1 MVLPHSD
8 SAGEPRGRHIPPP
21 HGFQHLR
28 PLLVPILQTP
38 GSGRLCGLAQ
48 LLAARDPVPQVDA
61 PMLSRLVAVALW
73 VDLPP
78 LERERALHIAAC
90 ALAAPAQAAVIAR
103 QQAELSV
110 RLGRS
115 GLAWRPRSLDDARA
129 LCWTMQYRAANNAVA
144 GGSPHLG
151 GGPASVARMLAAA
164 AGVLRLR
171 PDQPESHYMLVAAMV
186 LAKAV
191 AFSPAV
197 RNVAQDLGLPV
208 AEGPVERLRAGLER
222 TRTVG
227 SSYWVAKLAQS
238 LATDSL
244 SSGPA
249 SRPRKTTLEEAQHL
263 VAEADAA
270 LKRCKAVLPRS
281 WFIVVLGLQ
290 DQVRAAVRAEA
301 GRRPGGGVGSLLRHA
316 GGRGGAARPQP
327 VCDACGR
334 QSLDVKVC
342 GRCRKATYCSAR
354 CQKEA
359 WPEHRAACKAVEAAR
374 WERGGTSA
382 GGTA

>member
-1 MVLPHSD
+1 MD
-8 SAGEPRGRHIPPP
+8 SGRQDIEFYLEKVDKAERAEAQ
-21 HGFQHLR
+21 GTASFDQQSLLR
-28 PLLVPILQTP
+28 FHRLMDGAADALLLCGRAVARSISAEDAQTP

-115 GLAWRPRSLDDARA
+115 GLAWRPPSLDDARA

-222 TRTVG
+222 TRT
-227 SSYWVAKLAQS
+227 
-238 LATDSL
+238 
-244 SSGPA
+244 
-249 SRPRKTTLEEAQHL
+249 
-263 VAEADAA
+263 
-270 LKRCKAVLPRS
+270 
-281 WFIVVLGLQ
+281 